1 MRCTEEKIKVK
12 WAKIH
17 KGQVK
22 AKKCMGR
29 ADDWTPGLGLEALTK
44 VDA

>member
-1 MRCTEEKIKVK
+1 MYRREEVK
-12 WAKIH
+12 WAKIQ

-22 AKKCMGR
+22 AKKYMGR
-29 ADDWTPGLGLEALTK
+29 ADEWTPGLGLEALTK